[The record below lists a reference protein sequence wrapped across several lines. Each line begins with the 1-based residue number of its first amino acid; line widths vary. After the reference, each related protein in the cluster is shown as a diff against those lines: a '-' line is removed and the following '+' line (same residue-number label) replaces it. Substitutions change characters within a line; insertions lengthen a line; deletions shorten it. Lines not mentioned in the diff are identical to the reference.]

1 METINF
7 GSFPRSGNHFF
18 VDLAS
23 RLFVNTTVSWNE
35 HRSFNPLKQ
44 KNIVTT
50 IRNPADAVFSLC
62 ANTGELSQDFIDAS
76 LRWYKLYYEKI
87 VELKALVIPFEELI
101 ADPVPCFIRIA
112 NTYNL
117 NESNLLETSIMNVS
131 GKEPINQPELLRDG
145 ILGSVAFIAANR
157 IFEEITQQKREV

>member
-23 RLFVNTTVSWNE
+23 NLFINTTVVWNE
-35 HRSFNPLKQ
+35 HKFFKPLNQ
-44 KNIVTT
+44 KNMVTT

-62 ANTGELSQDFIDAS
+62 ANTGELGQNFIDSS
-76 LRWYKLYYEKI
+76 LRWYRLYYKHI
-87 VELKALVIPFEELI
+87 TELGALVVPFNELI
-101 ADPVPCFIRIA
+101 TDPVGCFNRIA

-117 NESNLLETSIMNVS
+117 NEPNLFETSIINVN
-131 GKEPINQPELLRDG
+131 GKEAAKRPELLMNNV
-145 ILGSVAFIAANR
+145 LGSKMFPSAHEVFK
-157 IFEEITQQKREV
+157 EITQQKREA